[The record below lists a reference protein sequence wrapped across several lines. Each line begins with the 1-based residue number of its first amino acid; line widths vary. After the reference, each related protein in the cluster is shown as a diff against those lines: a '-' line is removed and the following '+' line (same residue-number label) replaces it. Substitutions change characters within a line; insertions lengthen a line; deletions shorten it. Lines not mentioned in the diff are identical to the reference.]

1 MDSSHPVPASLPPV
15 FADWF
20 AARGWAVRRHQREL
34 LDLAVAGRSALLV
47 APTGAGKTLAGFLP
61 SLVDLHAELEIDP
74 RERRRGLHTL
84 YISPLKALA
93 VDIARNLEQ
102 PAAEMRLGVR
112 VETRTGDT
120 PAEKRRRQRRD
131 PPDIL
136 LTTPEQL
143 ALLLSH
149 QDAGM
154 LFGGLRAIVL
164 DELHAIENT
173 KRGDLLA
180 LGLGRLAS
188 LAPQARRVGLSATV
202 ADPDRLRRYLVPQFP
217 GETLM
222 ADLVVADAGASP
234 DVAILRTRERIP
246 WAGHRGAYA
255 MAEIMGAIKAV
266 NSALVFVNTRSQAE
280 ATFQALWQLNADNL
294 PIALH
299 HGSLSVEQRRRVE
312 QAMTLGRL
320 RAVVCTS
327 TLELG
332 VDWGAI
338 DLVVQLGAPKGSSRM
353 MQRIGR
359 SNHRLDEPSQAL
371 FVPTNRFEVLECVAA
386 RQAIMEGIQDGDLP
400 RPGGLDVLAQHV
412 VGRACAEPV
421 DLDTLVDEVT
431 AAAPYA
437 HLDRETVARVLD
449 FSATGGYALRRYE
462 QYHKLERL
470 PDGRYTIASRRA
482 AQQYRLNVGTI
493 VEAPMI
499 KLRSIKRGGKGRK
512 SGRAPQVTHVA
523 GKPVGR
529 AGFHIGEVEE
539 WFIEQLR
546 PGDTF
551 LFGGQIWRFEGMAE
565 NEAYASR
572 SDEKEPM
579 VPSYQGGKFPLST
592 FLAARVRAIL
602 ADPDQWRFLPGQVS
616 WWLDLQR
623 AKSAIPGADQMLV
636 ETFPRGG
643 KHYLACYPFEG
654 RLAHQT
660 LGMLL
665 TQRLEQAGLRPMGF
679 MANDYALT
687 VWALRDMSGL
697 DLHGLF
703 SEEGVGDGLDEWMAE
718 SNLLKRTFRTCATI
732 AGLIERRHPGHEKTG
747 RQMMVNSDL
756 IYEVLGRH
764 EPDHILLQATREDV
778 SAGLLDLARMR
789 SLLVRIR
796 PPGRILHKHL
806 ERISPLA
813 VPLMMEIGRESI
825 GGEADEDLLAEVS
838 DEFMEILNG

>member
-1 MDSSHPVPASLPPV
+1 MDSPPLPITLPPV

-20 AARGWAVRRHQREL
+20 AVRGWAIRRHQQEL
-34 LDLAVAGRSALLV
+34 LDLARAGRSALLV

-61 SLVDLHAELEIDP
+61 SLIELHAEQTIAPAD
-74 RERRRGLHTL
+74 RRRGLHTL

-93 VDIARNLEQ
+93 VDIARNLEA
-102 PAAEMRLGVR
+102 PAREMKLAVR

-120 PAEKRRRQRRD
+120 PAEKRQRQRRD

-149 QDAGM
+149 KDAADM
-154 LFGGLRAIVL
+154 FGGLRTIVL

-188 LAPQARRVGLSATV
+188 LAPRARRVGLSATV
-202 ADPDRLRRYLVPQFP
+202 ADPGRLRRYLVPQFQ
-217 GETLM
+217 GHERM
-222 ADLVVADAGASP
+222 ADLVIADLGAPP

-246 WAGHRGAYA
+246 WAGHRGTYA
-255 MAEIMGAIKAV
+255 MADIMGAIKAV
-266 NSALVFVNTRSQAE
+266 RSALLFVNTRSQAE
-280 ATFQALWQLNADNL
+280 ASFQALWQLNDENL

-299 HGSLSVEQRRRVE
+299 HGSLSAEQRRRVE
-312 QAMTLGRL
+312 QAMTLGKL

-338 DLVVQLGAPKGSSRM
+338 DLVIQLGAPKGSSRM

-421 DLDTLVDEVT
+421 DMETLFEEIT

-437 HLDRETVARVLD
+437 HLDRDTVARVVD
-449 FSATGGYALRRYE
+449 FAATGGYALRRYE
-462 QYHKLERL
+462 QYHKLEKL
-470 PDGRYTIASRRA
+470 QDGRYTIASRKA

-499 KLRSIKRGGKGRK
+499 KLRSIRRGGKTRK
-512 SGRAPQVTHVA
+512 SGLAAQVTHVA

-529 AGFHIGEVEE
+529 AGGHIGEVEE

-551 LFGGQIWRFEGMAE
+551 LFGGMVWRFEGMAE

-572 SDEKEPM
+572 TDEKEPM

-592 FLAARVRAIL
+592 FLAARVRALL
-602 ADPDQWRFLPGQVS
+602 ADPAQWRALPGQVS
-616 WWLDLQR
+616 WWLELQQ
-623 AKSAIPGADQMLV
+623 AKSCIPGPQQMLV

-665 TQRLEQAGLRPMGF
+665 TQRLERAGYRPLGF

-687 VWALRDMSGL
+687 VWALRDMSRA
-697 DLHGLF
+697 DMHGLF
-703 SEEGVGDGLDEWMAE
+703 SDEGVGDGLDAWMAD

-732 AGLIERRHPGHEKTG
+732 AGLIDRRHPGHEKTG

-778 SAGLLDLARMR
+778 SSGLLDLARMR
-789 SLLVRIR
+789 QLLERVR
-796 PPGRILHKHL
+796 PEGRILHKVL
-806 ERISPLA
+806 DRISPLA
-813 VPLMMEIGRESI
+813 VPLMMEIGRETI
-825 GGEADEDLLAEVS
+825 GDAANEDLLSEVS

>member
-1 MDSSHPVPASLPPV
+1 MDQASVKPIPLPPV

-20 AARGWAVRRHQREL
+20 AARGWAIRRHQREL
-34 LDLAVAGRSALLV
+34 LDLAAAGRSALLV

-61 SLVDLHAELEIDP
+61 SLVELYGERDVHP
-74 RERRRGLHTL
+74 LKRRRGLHTL

-102 PAAEMRLGVR
+102 PAAEMKLGIR

-120 PAEKRRRQRRD
+120 PAEKRRRQRGD

-149 QDAGM
+149 RDAGA
-154 LFGGLRAIVL
+154 LFAGLRAVVL

-188 LAPQARRVGLSATV
+188 LAPAARRVGLSATV
-202 ADPDRLRRYLVPQFP
+202 ADPDRLRRYLVPQFA
-217 GETLM
+217 GEARM
-222 ADLVVADAGASP
+222 ADLVLADAGAP
-234 DVAILRTRERIP
+234 PEVAILRTSERIP

-266 NSALVFVNTRSQAE
+266 GSALVFVNTRSQAE
-280 ATFQALWQLNADNL
+280 ATFQALWQLNDDNL

-299 HGSLSVEQRRRVE
+299 HGSLAVEQRRKVE

-338 DLVVQLGAPKGSSRM
+338 DLVIQLGAPKGSSRM

-359 SNHRLDEPSQAL
+359 ANHRLDEPSRAL

-412 VGRACAEPV
+412 VGRGCAEPF
-421 DLDTLVDEVT
+421 DLETLVDEVT

-437 HLDRETVARVLD
+437 ALDRETVARVLD
-449 FSATGGYALRRYE
+449 FAATGGYALRRYE

-499 KLRSIKRGGKGRK
+499 RLRSIRRGGKGRRT
-512 SGRAPQVTHVA
+512 GLAPQVTHVA
-523 GKPVGR
+523 GRPVGR
-529 AGFHIGEVEE
+529 AGFPIGEVEE

-551 LFGGQIWRFEGMAE
+551 LFAGQVWRFEGMAE

-572 SDEKEPM
+572 TEEKEPM

-623 AKSAIPGADQMLV
+623 AKSAIPGAEQMLV

-665 TQRLEQAGLRPMGF
+665 TQRLEAAGLRPMGF

-687 VWALRDMSGL
+687 VWALRDMSRL

-703 SEEGVGDGLDEWMAE
+703 SNEGVGDGLDAWMAE
-718 SNLLKRTFRTCATI
+718 SNLIKRTFRTCATI

-747 RQMMVNSDL
+747 RQMTVNSDL

-764 EPDHILLQATREDV
+764 EPDHILLRATREDV

-789 SLLVRIR
+789 RLLERVR
-796 PPGRILHKHL
+796 PHGRILHRHL

-813 VPLMMEIGRESI
+813 APLMMEIGRESV
-825 GGEADEDLLAEVS
+825 GGEANEDLLSEVS

>member
-1 MDSSHPVPASLPPV
+1 MDSSHPISVSLPPV

-20 AARGWAVRRHQREL
+20 AARGWAIRRHQQEL
-34 LDLAVAGRSALLV
+34 LDLAKAGRSALLV

-61 SLVDLHAELEIDP
+61 SLIDLHGEQDIHPLM
-74 RERRRGLHTL
+74 RRRGMHTL

-93 VDIARNLEQ
+93 VDIARNLET
-102 PAAEMRLGVR
+102 PAKEMKLPIRI
-112 VETRTGDT
+112 ETRTGDT
-120 PAEKRRRQRRD
+120 PTDRRARQRRD

-149 QDAGM
+149 KDAAIM
-154 LFGGLRAIVL
+154 FGGLRAIVL
-164 DELHAIENT
+164 DELHAIENS
-173 KRGDLLA
+173 KRGDLLS
-180 LGLGRLAS
+180 LGLGRLATI
-188 LAPQARRVGLSATV
+188 APRARRVGLSATV
-202 ADPDRLRRYLVPQFP
+202 ADPDRLRRYLVPQFEGRP
-217 GETLM
+217 M
-222 ADLVVADAGASP
+222 FADLVVADAGAP
-234 DVAILRTRERIP
+234 PEVAILRTRERIP
-246 WAGHRGAYA
+246 WAGHRGTYA
-255 MAEIMGAIKAV
+255 MADIMGAIKAV
-266 NSALVFVNTRSQAE
+266 RSALLFVNTRSQAE
-280 ATFQALWQLNADNL
+280 ASFQALWQLNADNL

-312 QAMTLGRL
+312 AAMTRGEL

-338 DLVVQLGAPKGSSRM
+338 DLVIQLGAPKGSSRM

-386 RQAIMEGIQDGDLP
+386 KQAIMEGIQDGDLP
-400 RPGGLDVLAQHV
+400 RPGGLDLLAQHV
-412 VGRACAEPV
+412 VGRACAEPF
-421 DLDTLVDEVT
+421 DLETLFEEVI

-437 HLDRETVARVLD
+437 HLDRQTVARVVD
-449 FSATGGYALRRYE
+449 FAANGGYALRRYE
-462 QYHKLERL
+462 QYHKLEKL
-470 PDGRYTIASRRA
+470 QDGRYTIASRKA

-499 KLRSIKRGGKGRK
+499 KLRSIKRGGRGK
-512 SGRAPQVTHVA
+512 PQITHVA

-546 PGDTF
+546 QGDTF
-551 LFGGQIWRFEGMAE
+551 LFAGQVWRFEGMAE
-565 NEAYASR
+565 NEAYASKTE
-572 SDEKEPM
+572 EKEPM

-592 FLAARVRAIL
+592 FLASRVRALL
-602 ADPDQWRFLPGQVS
+602 ADPRQWRFLPGQVS
-616 WWLDLQR
+616 WWLELQQ
-623 AKSAIPGADQMLV
+623 AKSSIPGAEQMLV
-636 ETFPRGG
+636 ETFPRGS

-665 TQRLEQAGLRPMGF
+665 TRRLETAGYRPMGF

-687 VWALRDMSGL
+687 VWALGDMSRA
-697 DLHGLF
+697 DMHALF
-703 SEEGVGDGLDEWMAE
+703 SDKDLDDGLDAWMAD

-732 AGLIERRHPGHEKTG
+732 AGLIDRRHPGHEKTG

-789 SLLVRIR
+789 QLLERVL
-796 PPGRILHKHL
+796 PPGRILHRAL
-806 ERISPLA
+806 EQISPLA

-825 GGEADEDLLAEVS
+825 GREANEDLLSEVA

>member
-1 MDSSHPVPASLPPV
+1 MDRTALKPVSLPPL

-20 AARGWAVRRHQREL
+20 AARGWAIRRHQQEL
-34 LDLAVAGRSALLV
+34 LDLAESGRSALLV

-61 SLVDLHAELEIDP
+61 PLVELYHEMQGP
-74 RERRRGLHTL
+74 PAERRRGLHTL

-93 VDIARNLEQ
+93 VDIARNLET
-102 PAAEMRLGVR
+102 PIREMRLAIR

-120 PAEKRRRQRRD
+120 PIEKRRRQRRD

-149 QDAGM
+149 KDAGD
-154 LFGGLRAIVL
+154 LFGGLRTIVL

-217 GETLM
+217 GAACM
-222 ADLVVADAGASP
+222 ADMVVADPGAPP

-255 MAEIMGAIKAV
+255 MPDIMAAIKAV
-266 NSALVFVNTRSQAE
+266 RSALLFVNTRSQAE
-280 ATFQALWQLNADNL
+280 ASFQALWQLNDENL

-338 DLVVQLGAPKGSSRM
+338 DLVIQLGAPKGSSRM

-412 VGRACAEPV
+412 VGRACAEPF
-421 DLDTLVDEVT
+421 DMETLFEEVT
-431 AAAPYA
+431 AAASYA
-437 HLDRETVARVLD
+437 HLDRATVERVVD
-449 FSATGGYALRRYE
+449 FAATGGYALRRYE

-470 PDGRYTIASRRA
+470 QDGRYTIASRKA

-499 KLRSIKRGGKGRK
+499 RLRSIRRGGKGR
-512 SGRAPQVTHVA
+512 APTVTHVA

-529 AGFHIGEVEE
+529 AGFPIGEVEE

-551 LFGGQIWRFEGMAE
+551 LFAGQVWRFEGMAE
-565 NEAYASR
+565 NEAYASKTE
-572 SDEKEPM
+572 EKEPM
-579 VPSYQGGKFPLST
+579 VPSYMGGKFPLST

-602 ADPDQWRFLPGQVS
+602 ADPGQWRQLPGQVS

-623 AKSAIPGADQMLV
+623 ARSSIPKADQMLV
-636 ETFPRGG
+636 ETFPRGSR
-643 KHYLACYPFEG
+643 HYMACYPFEG

-665 TQRLEQAGLRPMGF
+665 TQRLETMRLRPMGF
-679 MANDYALT
+679 MANDYALV
-687 VWALRDMSGL
+687 VWALGDLSALDM
-697 DLHGLF
+697 HRLF
-703 SEEGVGDGLDEWMAE
+703 SDRDVGDGLDAWMAD

-732 AGLIERRHPGHEKTG
+732 AGLIDRRHPGHEKTG

-789 SLLVRIR
+789 QLLERVR
-796 PPGRILHKHL
+796 PAGRILHVTL
-806 ERISPLA
+806 DRISPLA
-813 VPLMMEIGRESI
+813 VPLMMEIGKESI
-825 GGEADEDLLAEVS
+825 GAEANEDLLSEVA

>member
-1 MDSSHPVPASLPPV
+1 MDSPPLPITLPPV

-20 AARGWAVRRHQREL
+20 AVRGWAIRRHQQEL
-34 LDLAVAGRSALLV
+34 LDLARGGRSALLV

-61 SLVDLHAELEIDP
+61 SLIELHAEQVIPPAD
-74 RERRRGLHTL
+74 RRRGLHTL

-93 VDIARNLEQ
+93 VDIARNLEA
-102 PAAEMRLGVR
+102 PAREMKLAVR

-120 PAEKRRRQRRD
+120 PAEKRQRQRRD

-149 QDAGM
+149 KDAADM
-154 LFGGLRAIVL
+154 FGGLRTIVL

-202 ADPDRLRRYLVPQFP
+202 ADPGRLRRYLVPQFQ
-217 GETLM
+217 GHERM
-222 ADLVVADAGASP
+222 ADLVIADAGAPP

-246 WAGHRGAYA
+246 WAGHRGTYA
-255 MAEIMGAIKAV
+255 MADIMGAIKAV
-266 NSALVFVNTRSQAE
+266 RSALLFVNTRSQAE
-280 ATFQALWQLNADNL
+280 ASFQALWQLNDDNL

-312 QAMTLGRL
+312 QAMTLGKL

-338 DLVVQLGAPKGSSRM
+338 DLVIQLGAPKGSSRM

-421 DLDTLVDEVT
+421 DMDTLFEEIT

-437 HLDRETVARVLD
+437 HLDRDTVARVVD
-449 FSATGGYALRRYE
+449 FAATGGYALRRYE
-462 QYHKLERL
+462 QYHKLEKL
-470 PDGRYTIASRRA
+470 QDGRYTIASRKA

-499 KLRSIKRGGKGRK
+499 KLRSIRRGGKTRK
-512 SGRAPQVTHVA
+512 TGLAAQVTHVA

-529 AGFHIGEVEE
+529 AGGHIGEVEE

-551 LFGGQIWRFEGMAE
+551 LFGGMVWRFEGMAE

-572 SDEKEPM
+572 TDEKEPM
-579 VPSYQGGKFPLST
+579 VPSYMGGKFPLST
-592 FLAARVRAIL
+592 FLAARVRALL
-602 ADPDQWRFLPGQVS
+602 ADPGQWRALPGQVS
-616 WWLDLQR
+616 WWLELQQ
-623 AKSAIPGADQMLV
+623 AKSCIPGPQQMLV

-665 TQRLEQAGLRPMGF
+665 TQRLEAAGYRPLGF

-687 VWALRDMSGL
+687 VWALRDMSRA
-697 DLHGLF
+697 DMHDLF
-703 SEEGVGDGLDEWMAE
+703 SDEGVGDGLDAWMAD

-732 AGLIERRHPGHEKTG
+732 AGLIDRRHPGHEKTG

-778 SAGLLDLARMR
+778 SSGLLDLARMR
-789 SLLVRIR
+789 QLLERVR
-796 PPGRILHKHL
+796 PAGRILHKVL
-806 ERISPLA
+806 DRISPLA

-825 GGEADEDLLAEVS
+825 GDAANEDLLSEVS

>member
-1 MDSSHPVPASLPPV
+1 MDSSHPLPVSLPPV
-15 FADWF
+15 FREWF
-20 AARGWAVRRHQREL
+20 AARGWAIRRHQQEL
-34 LDLAVAGRSALLV
+34 LDLAESGRSALLV

-61 SLVDLHAELEIDP
+61 PLIELYHELQGP
-74 RERRRGLHTL
+74 PAQRRRGLHTL

-93 VDIARNLEQ
+93 VDIARNLEA
-102 PAAEMRLGVR
+102 PSKEMRLGVR
-112 VETRTGDT
+112 IETRTGDT
-120 PAEKRRRQRRD
+120 PIEKRARQRHD

-149 QDAGM
+149 KDAGD
-154 LFGGLRAIVL
+154 LFGGLRTIVL

-188 LAPQARRVGLSATV
+188 IAPRARRVGLSATV
-202 ADPDRLRRYLVPQFP
+202 ADPDRLRRYLVPQFV
-217 GETLM
+217 GHERM
-222 ADLVVADAGASP
+222 ADLVVADPGAAP
-234 DVAILRTRERIP
+234 EVAILRTRERIP

-255 MAEIMGAIKAV
+255 MPDIMAAIKAV
-266 NSALVFVNTRSQAE
+266 RSALLFVNTRSQAE
-280 ATFQALWQLNADNL
+280 ASFQALWQLNDENL

-299 HGSLSVEQRRRVE
+299 HGSLSVEQRRKVE
-312 QAMTLGRL
+312 QAMTLGKL

-338 DLVVQLGAPKGSSRM
+338 DLVIQLGAPKGSSRM

-359 SNHRLDEPSQAL
+359 SNHRLDESSQAL

-386 RQAIMEGIQDGDLP
+386 KQAIEEGIQDGDLP

-412 VGRACAEPV
+412 VGRGCAEPF
-421 DLDTLVDEVT
+421 DMDTLYEEIT

-437 HLDRETVARVLD
+437 HLDRQTVERVVD
-449 FSATGGYALRRYE
+449 FAATGGYALRRYE

-470 PDGRYTIASRRA
+470 ADGRYTIASRKA

-499 KLRSIKRGGKGRK
+499 KLRSIRRGGKARGT
-512 SGRAPQVTHVA
+512 GAAPQVTHVA

-551 LFGGQIWRFEGMAE
+551 LFAGQVWRFEGMAE
-565 NEAYASR
+565 NEAYASKTE
-572 SDEKEPM
+572 EKEPM
-579 VPSYQGGKFPLST
+579 VPSYMGGKFPLST
-592 FLAARVRAIL
+592 FLASRVRALL
-602 ADPDQWRFLPGQVS
+602 ADPEQWRFLPGQVS

-623 AKSAIPGADQMLV
+623 AKSSIPKAEQMLV
-636 ETFPRGG
+636 ETFPRGSR
-643 KHYLACYPFEG
+643 HYLACYPFEG

-665 TQRLEQAGLRPMGF
+665 TQRLEKMRMRPMGF

-687 VWALRDMSGL
+687 VWALGDMSRL
-697 DLHGLF
+697 DMHLLF
-703 SEEGVGDGLDEWMAE
+703 SDEGVGDGLDAWMAD

-732 AGLIERRHPGHEKTG
+732 AGLIDRRHPGHEKTG

-756 IYEVLGRH
+756 IYEVLERH

-789 SLLVRIR
+789 QLLERIR
-796 PPGRILHKHL
+796 PAGRILHRTL
-806 ERISPLA
+806 AQISPLA

-825 GGEADEDLLAEVS
+825 GGEANEDLLAEVA